1 MHCLDCAMHALDR
14 DAIAICT
21 HCGAGVCL
29 DHAVVAPHG
38 SPAAP
43 SCSPRPVDP
52 PARRILCLSCA
63 AAEQAA
69 GAPAGRAIRPRR
81 SVKVP

>member
-1 MHCLDCAMHALDR
+1 MSALDR
-14 DAIAICT
+14 DAVAICA

-29 DHAVVAPHG
+29 DHAVVAPHRLTRG
-38 SPAAP
+38 AVLLRQDS
-43 SCSPRPVDP
+43 VDP
-52 PARRILCLSCA
+52 PARRTLCLSCA

-69 GAPAGRAIRPRR
+69 GAPAGGAIRPRQ